1 MNEENDRIENM
12 INQLA
17 KVGAVDTKITEAS
30 ENGIHSIRFTLNG
43 VEMRA
48 QADEGETRIYGIG
61 INTYN
66 GIEDLAQLMG
76 GAK

>member
-12 INQLA
+12 IHQLA

-30 ENGIHSIRFTLNG
+30 GGIHSIRFTLNG

-66 GIEDLAQLMG
+66 GIEDLAQLIG
-76 GAK
+76 GVK